1 MGLSITLIAA
11 LVADALLG
19 EPRRGHPLVAFGWLA
34 EQVAALTQG
43 VAAQERITRLA
54 RLRYREGVAD
64 YLEVLDA
71 ERNLFTAQQQL
82 LTTQRA
88 FLQNGTSLFVAL
100 GGGLAV
106 ETPL

>member
-1 MGLSITLIAA
+1 MEQ
-11 LVADALLG
+11 VAVYEKTVQEAFREVSDALAG
-19 EPRRGHPLVAFGWLA
+19 RRWLA

-106 ETPL
+106 ETPS